1 METIN
6 NFKKTLL
13 DNGGSASK
21 ATVKNYVAD
30 VKKFVLWFETTYQ
43 RQFPP
48 SAISK
53 GVIEAYM
60 AEFKASSPRSAK
72 RYRSSLN
79 KFFNYM
85 VGVNKLP
92 YNPLSASQEDNKN
105 KDEWH
110 LKEFKSFLYVSNAS
124 PVTIKSY
131 LNDITQFLSWVKEV
145 IPASVKIPG
154 ISSHKDVFAK
164 IDSHLIEEYKERLL
178 NGAGLSPLSINR
190 KLSSLRKFINWADQ
204 KGYLKNKTEVAESIF
219 QPKEAARINNNPLE
233 TAGIASTD
241 PLDALKMLNDIESSV
256 IDEASSLPLQNEDS
270 QSYSRIAPIR
280 LAQKSK
286 KGINFLF
293 DTLVILSI
301 LKTVEA
307 VKYNLWK
314 KTGKEVFAPLPSV
327 INSISQAESS
337 VRSQISQQPI
347 STFERFIK
355 MGQRSPIGRIKSI
368 PKAQY
373 APYKISAQAL
383 PLPQKIKFYA
393 KHVRPKWYKAYH
405 SYSFVH
411 YLHFGIVIIF
421 AVFLGY
427 KIYQT
432 YTGTGFQQA
441 AFASPKTSPTRLLSF
456 KGRLTD
462 SSGTPITRES
472 PVRLAI
478 YKSPT
483 ASGSALLWQETQ
495 TIQPDAEGNF
505 QTMIGKSNPV
515 SQELFVN
522 NPDLYLGISVGASP
536 ELMPRHALANLGLSR
551 NAQLLQGLR
560 PITENNSLTAN
571 VILALDSSGNL
582 TIGGNASP
590 IFQATGGEFTFSGQ
604 QLTLT
609 TNLGTNSNI
618 VLEPDG
624 TGIIDVR
631 KPLRNTSDNNNA
643 SEALGAVEIN
653 DNLAILATSSAQAA
667 LIIKQNDTGDLI
679 SAHTGDSAKFTVA
692 NNGAGMFASDL
703 KILGNNLTTATNT
716 FNIANENSTVL
727 NIGGM
732 ASLIS
737 FGANTGTTTINNS
750 LAVNS
755 TIIAKGGIVLSS
767 GKSLTLTDFLAGSI
781 PFINSSN
788 QLVQD
793 NASFFFDAA
802 NKKLGL
808 GTNSPGSRL
817 TVFDNISGA
826 GKASAT
832 ITNANTLDSFDTTS
846 LRLNLGT
853 APSGTKSRFIAFYT
867 GCTTSTCIGSEVG
880 RIRLSNNSVSYES
893 TGADF
898 AERFPVSEATE
909 PGDIIGTTTTNNRK
923 ARTGDTILG
932 VVSDS
937 AVVVGNSPK
946 DVNEAENPIV
956 GLLGQVRTKVSTI
969 NGSIK
974 RGDLITLSEN
984 SGIGQ
989 KSTGSGPVLG
999 TALEDLSSEEAVK
1012 TARILVLVRP
1022 GWYTNKA
1029 MLMDNGSLATAYE
1042 TNKANEE
1049 INGTKET
1056 NTNTTSGSS
1065 VSSGSFTTSADEF
1078 IDTVKAGYI
1087 HVQDLTVA
1095 GALEAK
1101 KITTESLS
1109 IATEDIMIGTQT
1121 LREYIAAIVHEI
1133 VDQRLAQQDKK
1144 TITVVT
1150 PLADASIDVS
1160 PTPTVQPANS
1170 PTPTPPS
1177 DEKEASQ
1184 SATYITNIYNNAS
1197 PSQIGSP
1204 SAKTES
1210 DSAASPSA
1218 TPTPTTDPSV
1228 SPSPVPDASKSAVL
1242 EPTPTPSLTVDPDA
1256 TSSSTPN
1263 MTDYSLIQM
1272 LRKQIKNTKAANIA
1286 SFSAELAYVPNLK
1299 SDFATFDY
1307 GLIALGPTSLAE
1319 TSISS
1324 SLSIGQNMTLSDN
1337 SINTLTGDLN
1347 LQPLKQGSL
1356 TIMGGLVAIDTQGNL
1371 TVEGNATFAKDVTVR
1386 GSLAAG
1392 IISPLAGS
1400 NEINLSGN
1408 VASSGSAR
1416 FAHFEADSFRVV
1428 RGVQADTSF
1437 THTVAS
1443 ASAGSAV
1450 ITANETERTIITPF
1464 VNKDSLIYIT
1474 PASDTQGVTPY
1485 IARQTIHDNATGSR
1499 GSFTIQ
1505 IPRFVSKDIK
1515 MNWWIIN

>member
-1 METIN
+1 
-6 NFKKTLL
+6 
-13 DNGGSASK
+13 
-21 ATVKNYVAD
+21 
-30 VKKFVLWFETTYQ
+30 
-43 RQFPP
+43 
-48 SAISK
+48 
-53 GVIEAYM
+53 M
-60 AEFKASSPRSAK
+60 AEFKVSSPRSAK

-85 VGVNKLP
+85 VGANKLA

-131 LNDITQFLSWVKEV
+131 LNDITQFLSWVNEV

-178 NGAGLSPLSINR
+178 NEAGLSPLSINR

-219 QPKEAARINNNPLE
+219 QPKEAARINNNPME

-241 PLDALKMLNDIESSV
+241 PLDALEMLNDIESSV
-256 IDEASSLPLQNEDS
+256 IGETSSLPLQNEDS

-307 VKYNLWK
+307 AKYNLWK

-337 VRSQISQQPI
+337 VRSQISQQPL
-347 STFERFIK
+347 SAFERFIK

-373 APYKISAQAL
+373 APHKISAQAL

-393 KHVRPKWYKAYH
+393 KHVRPKWYKTYH

-432 YTGTGFQQA
+432 YTGAGFQQA

-462 SSGTPITRES
+462 SAGTPITRES

-582 TIGGNASP
+582 TIGGDASP

-609 TNLGTNSNI
+609 TNSGTNSNI
-618 VLEPDG
+618 VLDPDG

-643 SEALGAVEIN
+643 SEALGAVEID

-703 KILGNNLTTATNT
+703 KILGNNLTTASNT

-737 FGANTGTTTINNS
+737 FGASTGTTTINNS

-755 TIIAKGGIVLSS
+755 TIIAKGGIILSS
-767 GKSLTLTDFLAGSI
+767 GKSITLTDFLAGSI

-788 QLVQD
+788 QLTQD
-793 NASFFFDAA
+793 NASFFFDAT
-802 NKKLGL
+802 NKRLGL
-808 GTNSPGSRL
+808 GTSTPSSRL

-826 GKASAT
+826 GAASAA

-853 APSGTKSRFIAFYT
+853 ASTGTKSRFVAFYT
-867 GCTTSTCIGSEVG
+867 GCTTNTCIGSEVG

-898 AERFPVSEATE
+898 AERFPVNEATE
-909 PGDIIGTTTTNNRK
+909 PGDIIGTTPTNNRK
-923 ARTGDTILG
+923 ARTGDAILG

-946 DVNEAENPIV
+946 DVNEGENPIV

-999 TALEDLSSEEAVK
+999 TALEDLSSDEAVK

-1042 TNKANEE
+1042 TSTDH
-1049 INGTKET
+1049 TKDDST
-1056 NTNTTSGSS
+1056 Q
-1065 VSSGSFTTSADEF
+1065 SSGSLNASASEF

-1087 HVQDLTVA
+1087 HVQDLTVT

-1121 LREYIAAIVHEI
+1121 LREYIAAIVNEI

-1150 PLADASIDVS
+1150 PLADASIDAS
-1160 PTPTVQPANS
+1160 PTPTVQPVNS

-1177 DEKEASQ
+1177 DEKETSQ
-1184 SATYITNIYNNAS
+1184 SATYITNIYSNAS
-1197 PSQIGSP
+1197 PSQTGSP
-1204 SAKTES
+1204 SAETES
-1210 DSAASPSA
+1210 DLTATPSASKSDAASDAA
-1218 TPTPTTDPSV
+1218 TPTPATDPSIT
-1228 SPSPVPDASKSAVL
+1228 PTPVTDASESAVL
-1242 EPTPTPSLTVDPDA
+1242 EPTPTPSLTVDPDT

-1286 SFSAELAYVPNLK
+1286 SFSAELAYVSNLK

-1324 SLSIGQNMTLSDN
+1324 SLSIGQSMTLSDN

-1371 TVEGNATFAKDVTVR
+1371 TVEGNANFAKDVTVR

-1392 IISPLAGS
+1392 IIKPVPDNDLLFGLGTKNGDKPQSLVIS
-1400 NEINLSGN
+1400 NQKGEGVVNINQLGEIF
-1408 VASSGSAR
+1408 ASGSAKL
-1416 FAHFEADSFRVV
+1416 AGLKIV
-1428 RGVQADTSF
+1428 RGAQADTSF
-1437 THTVAS
+1437 TETIAS
-1443 ASAGSAV
+1443 GSAGTAV

-1464 VNKDSLIYIT
+1464 VNEDSLIYIT
-1474 PASDTQGVTPY
+1474 PVSDTQNVTPY
-1485 IARQTIHDNATGSR
+1485 IARQTIQDNATGSR

-1515 MNWWIIN
+1515 LNWWIIN

>member
-13 DNGGSASK
+13 ENGGSASK
-21 ATVKNYVAD
+21 ATVKNYIAD

-48 SAISK
+48 SAISQQ
-53 GVIEAYM
+53 VIEAYM
-60 AEFKASSPRSAK
+60 AEFYASSPRSAK

-85 VGVNKLP
+85 VSANKLA

-131 LNDITQFLSWVKEV
+131 LNDITQFLTWVKEV
-145 IPASVKIPG
+145 IPVSTKILG
-154 ISSHKDVFAK
+154 ISSHKDVFAR
-164 IDSHLIEEYKERLL
+164 IDSDLIEEYKERLL
-178 NGAGLSPLSINR
+178 NEAGLSPLSINR

-219 QPKEAARINNNPLE
+219 QPKVTAQVNNNPLQ
-233 TAGIASTD
+233 TTGISSTD

-256 IDEASSLPLQNEDS
+256 LNEASSLPLQNDDS
-270 QSYSRIAPIR
+270 NSYSRIAPIR
-280 LAQKSK
+280 LAQRSK

-293 DTLVILSI
+293 DTLIILSI
-301 LKTVEA
+301 LKTIEA
-307 VKYNLWK
+307 VKYNFWK

-327 INSISQAESS
+327 MNSLNQAESS

-347 STFERFIK
+347 SAFERFIK
-355 MGQRSPIGRIKSI
+355 MGQRSQVGRIKSI

-373 APYKISAQAL
+373 APHKISAQAL

-393 KHVRPKWYKAYH
+393 KHVRPKWYKTYH

-441 AFASPKTSPTRLLSF
+441 AFASPKTSANRLLSF
-456 KGRLTD
+456 QGRLTD
-462 SSGTPITRES
+462 SSGAPITRES
-472 PVRLAI
+472 SVRLAI

-505 QTMIGKSNPV
+505 QTTIGKSNPV

-522 NPDLYLGISVGASP
+522 NTDLYLGISVGSSP
-536 ELMPRHALANLGLSR
+536 ELMPRHALANFGLSR

-571 VILALDSSGNL
+571 AILALDSSGNL

-609 TNLGTNSNI
+609 TNSGTNSNI

-631 KPLRNTSDNNNA
+631 KPLQNTSDNNNA
-643 SEALGAVEIN
+643 SEALGAVEID
-653 DNLAILATSSAQAA
+653 DNLAILATSSAQSA
-667 LIIKQNDTGDLI
+667 LIIKQNDTGNLI

-703 KILGNNLTTATNT
+703 KILGN
-716 FNIANENSTVL
+716 ENSTVL

-737 FGANTGTTTINNS
+737 FGANSGTTTINNS

-755 TIIAKGGIVLSS
+755 TLIAKGGIVLSS
-767 GKSLTLTDFLAGSI
+767 GKSLTLTDFLAGSV

-793 NASFFFDAA
+793 NASFFFDAV

-808 GTNSPGSRL
+808 GTSTPSSKL

-826 GKASAT
+826 GAASAA
-832 ITNANTLDSFDTTS
+832 ITNANALDSSETTS

-853 APSGTKSRFIAFYT
+853 ASTGTKSRFMAFYA
-867 GCTTSTCIGSEVG
+867 GCGTSSCIGSEVG
-880 RIRLSNNSVSYES
+880 RIRLSDNSVSYES

-909 PGDIIGTTTTNNRK
+909 PGDIIGANPTNNRK
-923 ARTGDTILG
+923 ARKGDTILG

-989 KSTGSGPVLG
+989 KATEPGPVLG
-999 TALEDLSSEEAVK
+999 TALEDLSSEDAVK
-1012 TARILVLVRP
+1012 TARILILVRP
-1022 GWYTNKA
+1022 GWHTNKA

-1042 TNKANEE
+1042 TYKANEE
-1049 INGTKET
+1049 T
-1056 NTNTTSGSS
+1056 NDNKAPAG
-1065 VSSGSFTTSADEF
+1065 EF

-1087 HVQDLTVA
+1087 HVQDLTVT
-1095 GALEAK
+1095 GAIEAK
-1101 KITTESLS
+1101 KITAESLS
-1109 IATEDIMIGTQT
+1109 IATEDIMIGTHT
-1121 LREYIAAIVHEI
+1121 LREYIAAIVNEI
-1133 VDQRLAQQDKK
+1133 VDQRLAEQDKK

-1150 PLADASIDVS
+1150 PLADASADTS
-1160 PTPTVQPANS
+1160 PTPTTQPANS
-1170 PTPTPPS
+1170 PTPTPQ
-1177 DEKEASQ
+1177 DKEKEASQ
-1184 SATYITNIYNNAS
+1184 SATYITNIYNNTS
-1197 PSQIGSP
+1197 
-1204 SAKTES
+1204 KTES
-1210 DSAASPSA
+1210 DPAASPSA
-1218 TPTPTTDPSV
+1218 TPTPTSDPSV
-1228 SPSPVPDASKSAVL
+1228 SPTPVPDASGSAVL
-1242 EPTPTPSLTVDPDA
+1242 EPTPSPSITDENEA

-1263 MTDYSLIQM
+1263 ITDYSLIQM
-1272 LRKQIKNTKAANIA
+1272 LRKQIQTTKAANIA

-1307 GLIALGPTSLAE
+1307 GLITLGPTSLAE

-1324 SLSIGQNMTLSDN
+1324 SLSIGQSMNLSDN

-1347 LQPLKQGSL
+1347 LQPLKQGNLS
-1356 TIMGGLVAIDTQGNL
+1356 IMGGLVAIDIQGNL
-1371 TVEGNATFAKDVTVR
+1371 TVEGNATFAKDITVR

-1392 IISPLAGS
+1392 IINPVPDKDLLFGLGTKNDNKPQSLVIS
-1400 NEINLSGN
+1400 NQKGEGVVNINQLGEII
-1408 VASSGSAR
+1408 ASGSAR
-1416 FAHFEADSFRVV
+1416 LAGLKIV
-1428 RGVQADTSF
+1428 RGAQADTSF
-1437 THTVAS
+1437 TETIAS
-1443 ASAGSAV
+1443 GSAGTAT

-1464 VNKDSLIYIT
+1464 VNEDSLIYIT
-1474 PASDTQGVTPY
+1474 PVSDTQNVTPY
-1485 IARQTIHDNATGSR
+1485 IARQTMQDNATGSR

-1515 MNWWIIN
+1515 LNWWIIN